1 MIVEKSKEMISKSL
15 AKSTYNFKE
24 IQWKDIRSEEFGIY
38 VHVPFCFSFCDY
50 CPYYKEIYQE
60 DKKSAYLEALVS
72 EIDLRQF
79 AGTAKWLY
87 FGGGTPNTLNADDI
101 GLILETFH
109 RKVVL
114 TDVGMEGT
122 PNLFTLEYLDEIIK
136 QGVNK
141 ISIGVETFNEEVLY
155 RHGRRDKNRAD
166 LQRIISHAQNL
177 GIMVNVDMLI
187 GLPGQTSQDSIMDIE
202 KLTEI
207 GPNQITTYP
216 YMMIKSVRSGRGLSS
231 VEQFETIEKMHSSLE
246 KHSYRRDSVWVSVR
260 DGPIYDSSKDEL
272 VGDYL
277 GFGPGAFSTQGSLKI
292 VNPELDVYL
301 KMIETGRWFAFVS
314 ETSDLANSW
323 RRFSRQIY
331 GLKFEPSLSQ
341 TLPFPI
347 RLFLSLLKLT
357 GYIEKENFTD
367 KGRYLAHEITRT
379 VVESLPFPLQNP
391 SCVEN
396 YEQYSLHEG
405 GENFDS
411 HSLGDNDGRMRVDGL
426 PSFEK

>member
-15 AKSTYNFKE
+15 AKSTYTFKE
-24 IQWKDIRSEEFGIY
+24 IQWKDIRSERFGIY

-60 DKKSAYLEALVS
+60 DKKSAYLEALLS

-79 AGTAKWLY
+79 AGTASWLY
-87 FGGGTPNTLNADDI
+87 FGGGTPNTLDADDI
-101 GLILETFH
+101 ALILEAFR

-122 PNLFTLEYLDEIIK
+122 PDLFTLEYLDQIAK

-155 RHGRRDKNRAD
+155 RHGRRDKNRSD
-166 LQRIISHAQNL
+166 LQRIVSHAQNL
-177 GIMVNVDMLI
+177 GIMVNIDMMI
-187 GLPGQTSQDSIMDIE
+187 GLPGQTGKDSLTDIE
-202 KLTEI
+202 KLMEI

-216 YMMIKSVRSGRGLSS
+216 YMMIKGVRSGQGLSS
-231 VEQFETIEKMHSSLE
+231 VEQFEIIEKMHSTLE
-246 KHSYRRDSVWVSVR
+246 KHEYKRDSVWVSAKSKAV
-260 DGPIYDSSKDEL
+260 YDSSKDEL

-277 GFGPGAFSTQGSLKI
+277 GFGPGAFSTQGNLKM
-292 VNPELDVYL
+292 VNPELEVYL
-301 KMIETGRWFAFVS
+301 KMIEAGRWFAFVS

-341 TLPFPI
+341 ILPFPI
-347 RLFLSLLKLT
+347 GLFVSLLRLT
-357 GYIEKENFTD
+357 GYVEKERFSD
-367 KGRYLAHEITRT
+367 KGRYLAHEITRA

-396 YEQYSLHEG
+396 Y
-405 GENFDS
+405 
-411 HSLGDNDGRMRVDGL
+411 DNYLSYKRGAT
-426 PSFEK
+426 S